1 MNKLLTTLFLAPRLK
16 DVSTPVKTRHLDR
29 SHAALSHGE
38 VERPPHFASLRATE
52 TGCPIHAA
60 VSHGWDIRAK
70 HEPSSSPRRKIATLA
85 ALTLLATLSLT
96 NKAVAQEKDP
106 MLEAMKS
113 ELAREQKLLV
123 LPGLQRPYFIEY
135 RMDELMS
142 YDAVANYGA
151 LTREDTNHQRV
162 IRVTVRVGDY
172 AADSSSSRGDG
183 NVQLAPEDN
192 DPAAL
197 RYALWTATD
206 EAYKVALRA
215 YAAKQANLKRFQTAA
230 TADDFAPAKPV
241 TEIKPIVQLDL
252 DRDEWKRRI
261 IETSGLYA
269 SDPSVKQF
277 ADTIQYSTASVRG
290 VAVNRYLVNT
300 EGTVVRHG
308 YTGYSASVSIG
319 GQAADGMRLS
329 RDNGSTAPLA
339 KDLESAAAFHQR
351 MIDDLKSYQA
361 LRNAPIVDADDYH
374 GAVLFSGDAAADT
387 LTKLF
392 LPNVEADRPDAGTT
406 ARTQG
411 AYTSSLRQRVLPDFM
426 NVKDNPLLAKLDGH
440 DLMGHYDVDDEG
452 VPAESLDIVLSGKL
466 MNYVIGREPVKDFPE
481 SNGHGRAGLGQPA
494 HSRAGVTI
502 FESSEPLTDAA
513 MKAKLAELAT
523 KQGSEAYVVE
533 TLGGE
538 LVPRLLYRVHSDGTR
553 ELVRG
558 AAFDE
563 LDLRSL
569 RSDIVAAGD
578 HPYIANTLGPIPQT
592 VIAPSLLFGD
602 IAVKR
607 ATEEQQK
614 LPYYPP
620 PAE

>member
-1 MNKLLTTLFLAPRLK
+1 M
-16 DVSTPVKTRHLDR
+16 H
-29 SHAALSHGE
+29 
-38 VERPPHFASLRATE
+38 
-52 TGCPIHAA
+52 
-60 VSHGWDIRAK
+60 
-70 HEPSSSPRRKIATLA
+70 
-85 ALTLLATLSLT
+85 TLLSKLQIGCGVAILATVVVT
-96 NKAVAQEKDP
+96 NVAKAEEHDP
-106 MLEAMKS
+106 MLEAMQA
-113 ELAREQKLLV
+113 ELQREQKLLV
-123 LPGLQRPYFIEY
+123 LPGMQRPYFIEY
-135 RMDELMS
+135 RMDELTS

-151 LTREDTNHQRV
+151 LTREDESHQRV
-162 IRVTVRVGDY
+162 VRVTVRVGDF

-183 NVQLAPEDN
+183 NVQLAPQDN

-215 YAAKQANLKRFQTAA
+215 YAAKQANLKRFQAAA

-241 TEIKPIVQLDL
+241 AEIKPIVKLDL
-252 DRDEWKRRI
+252 DRNEWKHRI

-269 SDPSVKQF
+269 ADPAVKQY

-300 EGTVVRHG
+300 EGTILRHG
-308 YTGYSASVSIG
+308 YAGYSANVSVG
-319 GQAADGMRLS
+319 GQASDGMRLG
-329 RDNGSTAPLA
+329 RDNGSTAALS
-339 KDLESAAAFHQR
+339 KDLESASAFHQR
-351 MIDDLKSYQA
+351 MIDDLKSYEE
-361 LRNAPIVDADDYH
+361 LRAAPIVEADDYH
-374 GAVLFSGDAAADT
+374 GAVLFSGDAATDA
-387 LTKLF
+387 LNKLF
-392 LPNVEADRPDAGTT
+392 LPNIEADRPDAGTT

-411 AYTSSLRQRVLPDFM
+411 AYTSSLRARVLPDFM
-426 NVKDNPLLAKLDGH
+426 SAKEDPLLKTLDGQT
-440 DLMGHYDVDDEG
+440 LTGHYDVDDEG
-452 VPAESLDIVLSGKL
+452 VPAQSVDLVLSGKL
-466 MNYVIGREPVKDFPE
+466 LNYVIGREPVKDFPE

-502 FESSEPLTDAA
+502 FKSSEPLSDAG

-523 KQGSEAYVVE
+523 KQGSDAYMVE

-538 LVPRLLYRVHSDGTR
+538 LVPRLLYRVHADGTR

-569 RSDIVAAGD
+569 RSDIIAAGD
-578 HPYIANTLGPIPQT
+578 HPYIDNTIAPIPQT
-592 VIAPSLLFGD
+592 IIAPSLLFGD

-614 LPYYPP
+614 LPYYGP